1 MIVNARGATRTTYT
15 MLLSSM
21 IACPSSAGQEASLMG
36 MGVLEGLALD
46 EDEEEVLVVVV
57 CVVDV

>member
-1 MIVNARGATRTTYT
+1 